1 QSGSKHILRCRLHV
15 YCRSCVFGELA
26 HAYLE
31 PLPEHLGA
39 SAPDSWQQS
48 REPFEGKFIARVVH
62 QFQERG
68 HILDMGLFEKS
79 NAAGNVEGNVA
90 ARQLE
95 LQFQRVKMGTIKHG
109 YIIQADTLIAQL
121 ERALGHESG
130 LLTRVTANHERRL
143 RSGLSVRDKLF

>member
-1 QSGSKHILRCRLHV
+1 
-15 YCRSCVFGELA
+15 
-26 HAYLE
+26 
-31 PLPEHLGA
+31 
-39 SAPDSWQQS
+39 
-48 REPFEGKFIARVVH
+48 
-62 QFQERG
+62 
-68 HILDMGLFEKS
+68 MGLFEKS

-143 RSGLSVRDKLF
+143 RSGLSVRDKLFDELMHVGRNGRIGDCENFRRAPIIGLDLIDLGFGITLWKFEDVLEIRAAPRVNALGIVADHHQIVVAIRQ